1 MGHEKTNQKPQAT
14 RRTFLKST
22 GALAAG
28 LSTAAVSAAR
38 GAKVESLAISGGSPS
53 VTYPSTEHREAY
65 RWPLYGEE
73 EEKAILELIRRPS
86 YGPIALLEKDWQQ
99 FTGSNFVK
107 AHCNGTS
114 ALTSMFFALDLPP
127 GSEIMVPSYTF
138 FATIVPM
145 RLFGLVPVFVD
156 INPRTLNFDLEDAK
170 KRLTKN
176 TKAVLP
182 VHWIGLPA
190 DMDHICDWANEKGLI
205 VLEDAAH
212 AHGAS
217 LKGKKV
223 STWGRMG
230 IFSYQTSKPMPAIEG
245 GMGMYQERDDYERA
259 TTFGHSGLPG
269 SFAEGSKYAK
279 YQGTGL
285 GVKLRIHPFAATLAR
300 CQLRGLEERNAAGVA
315 RVRSLNDRILQLPGL
330 YEQTSGRT
338 DMVRLHYS
346 RNMLF
351 IDEAEAGMSREAC
364 VKALKAEGVHAGA
377 YSYRLQHKCTLY
389 EEAGW
394 WHHKPVIPELPG
406 CEQANA
412 TAISLPYFTS
422 EVPELVDQ
430 YAKAF
435 EKVWSHRRELA

>member
-1 MGHEKTNQKPQAT
+1 MRGEKTNQKSRTT

-22 GALAAG
+22 GVLAAG
-28 LSTAAVSAAR
+28 LSAATVSTAK
-38 GAKVESLAISGGSPS
+38 GAKVESLALSGGAKA
-53 VTYPSTEHREAY
+53 VTYPTADHREAS

-73 EEKAILELIRRPS
+73 EEKTILELIRKPS
-86 YGPIALLEKDWQQ
+86 YSPIAALEKDWQE

-107 AHCNGTS
+107 SHCNGTS

-190 DMDHICDWANEKGLI
+190 EMDHICDWANEKGLI

-217 LKGKKV
+217 LKGKKM

-259 TTFGHSGLPG
+259 TSFGHAGLPG
-269 SFAEGSKYAK
+269 SFPEGSKYAK

-285 GVKLRIHPFAATLAR
+285 GVKLRIHPFAAALAR
-300 CQLRGLEERNAAGVA
+300 CQLRGLEQRNAEGAA
-315 RVRSLNDRILQLPGL
+315 QVRSLNDRIVQLPGL
-330 YEQTSGRT
+330 YEQTTGRT
-338 DMVRLHYS
+338 DMERLHYAK
-346 RNMLF
+346 NMLF
-351 IDEAEAGMSREAC
+351 IDEAEAGMSRAAC
-364 VKALKAEGVHAGA
+364 VKALQAEGVRAGA

-389 EEAGW
+389 QEANW

-406 CEQANA
+406 GEQANA

-422 EVPELVDQ
+422 DVPELVNQ
-430 YAKAF
+430 YVKAF
-435 EKVWSHRRELA
+435 EKVWAHRKELG